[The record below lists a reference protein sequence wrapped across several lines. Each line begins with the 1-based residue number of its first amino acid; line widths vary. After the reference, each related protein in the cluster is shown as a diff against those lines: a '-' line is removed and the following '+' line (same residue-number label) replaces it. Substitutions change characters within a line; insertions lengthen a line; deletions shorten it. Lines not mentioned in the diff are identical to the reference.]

1 MGGPGGSELERDFTY
16 IDDIVTGC
24 LGALDNIGPSGHPAQ
39 YKIYNL
45 GNNVPVSVSKFLS
58 VLEELMGTQ
67 AQREYVQMPKAGDV
81 LRTHANISLAQ
92 AELGYMP
99 TTSLEKGLGHFVD
112 WYKEYFKD
120 GLDQE
125 MSNYHPL

>member
-1 MGGPGGSELERDFTY
+1 MG
-16 IDDIVTGC
+16 
-24 LGALDNIGPSGHPAQ
+24 AQ
-39 YKIYNL
+39 AK
-45 GNNVPVSVSKFLS
+45 
-58 VLEELMGTQ
+58 
-67 AQREYVQMPKAGDV
+67 REYVHMPVTGDV

-99 TTSLEKGLGHFVD
+99 TTSLEKGLGHFVA
-112 WYKEYFKD
+112 WYKEYFKE